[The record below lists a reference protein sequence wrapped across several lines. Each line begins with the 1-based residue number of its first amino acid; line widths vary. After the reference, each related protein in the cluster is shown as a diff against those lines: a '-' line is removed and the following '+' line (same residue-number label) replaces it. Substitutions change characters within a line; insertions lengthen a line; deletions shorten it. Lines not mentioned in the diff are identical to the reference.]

1 MRHPARWAALGVG
14 VLVCVLGVVLATQ
27 VGTSPTQ
34 DAQSSRLLGKAA
46 PRFTAHTFDGGTI
59 STQTLA
65 GQPVIVN
72 FWNSWCIPCQQE
84 LPVLR
89 QFAERHAGDSSF
101 TLLGVLRDDTTAAAR
116 HYAAAE
122 GMTWPLAADPG
133 SSLALAF
140 GTRGQPETYAISAR
154 GTIVASQF
162 GPVSLG
168 NLETML
174 AAARGAS

>member
-46 PRFTAHTFDGGTI
+46 PTFTVHTFDGQTI

-84 LPVLR
+84 LPSLKMFAAEHAADPNVVLV
-89 QFAERHAGDSSF
+89 GI
-101 TLLGVLRDDTTAAAR
+101 LRDDTVGAAR
-116 HYAAAE
+116 AYAAAE
-122 GMTWPLAADPG
+122 GISWPVADDPG
-133 SSLALAF
+133 AALSLAF
-140 GTRGQPETYAISAR
+140 GTRGQPETYAISP
-154 GTIVASQF
+154 GGLVVGSEYGPAS
-162 GPVSLG
+162 VK
-168 NLETML
+168 NLDTLL
-174 AAARGAS
+174 AAAQAHP

>member
-1 MRHPARWAALGVG
+1 
-14 VLVCVLGVVLATQ
+14 VLGVVLATQ

-34 DAQSSRLLGKAA
+34 DAQSSRLLGRAA
-46 PRFTAHTFDGGTI
+46 PSFSVRTFDGQTL
-59 STQTLA
+59 STQALA
-65 GQPVIVN
+65 GQPIIVN

-84 LPVLR
+84 LPILR
-89 QFAERHAGDSSF
+89 QFAQRHAGDSTF
-101 TLLGVLRDDTTAAAR
+101 TLLGIVRDDTTSAAR
-116 HYAAAE
+116 QYAAAE
-122 GMTWPLAADPG
+122 GMTWSLAADPG
-133 SSLALAF
+133 SSLSLAF

-174 AAARGAS
+174 TAARGAS